1 MLLGIGNKVRFIH
14 TGTEGKIV
22 DRLNDGMFIVEVVDG
37 IEIPASPEHLER
49 IDRALSGSSVKA
61 RVIQTSKPKNDRE
74 KIPMPER
81 QYEILKSEGIQ
92 MAFELMQD
100 GSMQRYAV
108 YILNDTQYQALY
120 EIEIR
125 VKGSSIKKVNGKVDP
140 LSVFQIMEMPSDY
153 LSDNPLLVV
162 NCRQISTEGMTDWL
176 KKEFKLKPKQFF
188 GKRKTAVLLDRQ
200 AYVYKLFEPY
210 QLKKKEESLEK
221 YTKKKIAEQ
230 PIKNRPEKMYK
241 QWTGANVEKF
251 ANFPLEKDLHIEKL
265 VKDHSKMSNGEI
277 FKLQIRTFHEY
288 LDEAI
293 RLGVRKVFV
302 VHGHG
307 KGKLKNEIA
316 TILLQNPDVKT
327 FRNEYHPRF
336 GTGATEVIFE

>member
-22 DRLNDGMFIVEVVDG
+22 DRLDDGMFIVEIMENV
-37 IEIPASPEHLER
+37 EIPASPEHLER
-49 IDRALSGSSVKA
+49 IDKELKGSSVKA
-61 RVIQTSKPKNDRE
+61 KIIKRDKPKVLGSG
-74 KIPMPER
+74 IPQAQR

-92 MAFELMQD
+92 MAFELMQE
-100 GSMQRYAV
+100 GSMQRYAIYV
-108 YILNDTQYQALY
+108 LNDTQYQALY
-120 EIEIR
+120 EIEIL
-125 VKGSSIKKVNGKVDP
+125 VKGDKMKKVNGKVDP
-140 LSVFQIMEMPSDY
+140 LSVLMIGEMPSDY
-153 LSDNPLLVV
+153 LSDNPLFVV

-188 GKRKTAVLLDRQ
+188 KKKKTAVLLDRQ

-210 QLKKKEESLEK
+210 ELRKKEESLEK

-230 PIKNRPEKMYK
+230 PIKNRAGTMYK
-241 QWTGANVEKF
+241 EWSGVDVQKF

-265 VKDHSKMSNGEI
+265 VKDHSKMNSGDI

-288 LDEAI
+288 LDQAI
-293 RLGVRKVFV
+293 RLGVQRVFV

-316 TILLQNPDVKT
+316 TILMQSPEVKT
-327 FRNEYHPRF
+327 FKNDYHPRF
-336 GTGATEVIFE
+336 GTGATEVVFE